1 MDEFGC
7 DYECKTVGES
17 ITKYNIPD
25 DWCAEFDAYD
35 GVYPIIV
42 IQVDQI
48 RKAPAM
54 MVVAISSACFVQFIF
69 VDYYNNV
76 YSISCYRC
84 KNTAFQAVNLQMD
97 GFFSRAFLSLSVKMC
112 YFAIYKKLFLKD
124 YKQHDET
131 NTTIASYLYDGKVGH
146 GSIYTADQHSYHI
159 YRDLQQAGS
168 DE

>member
-54 MVVAISSACFVQFIF
+54 IDLKLRIIENPDDEYAGCMVHTGRRTIAFK
-69 VDYYNNV
+69 VDYMSDFV
-76 YSISCYRC
+76 
-84 KNTAFQAVNLQMD
+84 
-97 GFFSRAFLSLSVKMC
+97 RAL
-112 YFAIYKKLFLKD
+112 
-124 YKQHDET
+124 ET
-131 NTTIASYLYDGKVGH
+131 MAT
-146 GSIYTADQHSYHI
+146 
-159 YRDLQQAGS
+159 
-168 DE
+168 E